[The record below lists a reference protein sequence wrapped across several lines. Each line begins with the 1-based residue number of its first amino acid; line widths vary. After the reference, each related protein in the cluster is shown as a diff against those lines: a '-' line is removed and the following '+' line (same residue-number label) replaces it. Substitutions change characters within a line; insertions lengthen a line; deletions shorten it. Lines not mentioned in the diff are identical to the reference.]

1 MARGG
6 RWLNPRI
13 ARSVWQVMTTSLKR
27 PTLLLLVAL
36 AALAL
41 AGFAASGGGAAE
53 PTAKASGA
61 KTVSI
66 VSFAFHPGTL
76 KVKRGARVAFTNT
89 SNTTHTATKAGSFDT
104 NGIAPGKSKTV
115 QFNKRGTFAYH
126 CKIHPFMKG
135 KIVVE

>member
-6 RWLNPRI
+6 RQLNPRR
-13 ARSVWQVMTTSLKR
+13 AACVCPAMTTSLQR

-36 AALAL
+36 AALSL
-41 AGFAASGGGAAE
+41 AGFGASGGDAAE
-53 PTAKASGA
+53 PAAAASAA

-66 VSFAFHPGTL
+66 VSFAFKPGTL
-76 KVKRGARVAFTNT
+76 KVKRGARVAFSNT
-89 SNTTHTATKAGSFDT
+89 SNTTHTASRGGSFDT
-104 NGIAPGKSKTV
+104 KGIAPGKSKTV
-115 QFNKRGTFAYH
+115 QFKRRGSFAYH